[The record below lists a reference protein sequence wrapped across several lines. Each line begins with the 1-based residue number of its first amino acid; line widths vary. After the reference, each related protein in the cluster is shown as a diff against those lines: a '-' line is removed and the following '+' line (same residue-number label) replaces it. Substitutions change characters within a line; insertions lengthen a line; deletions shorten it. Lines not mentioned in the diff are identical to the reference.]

1 LLPLRAEAPGLRR
14 EGAAMTGDAFMG
26 LVRERR
32 SIRHFLDKPVPR
44 EIIESCLEAARL
56 APSAENV
63 QPWRFL
69 VLDEPER
76 VRAFGERAFSGIYRF
91 TRWALK
97 APVMVVMFAK
107 LDFLANKVGKH
118 LQGTQYYLLDVGI
131 AGTHL
136 MMRACEQGLGG
147 CWIGWFNAKK
157 AAAAL
162 ELPGKYR
169 VVCCMALG
177 YYDEPKKRRKKKR
190 ELDKTAWFNEMRGG

>member
-1 LLPLRAEAPGLRR
+1 ME
-14 EGAAMTGDAFMG
+14 
-26 LVRERR
+26 LVRRRR
-32 SIRHFLDKPVPR
+32 SIRHFLPKPVER
-44 EIIESCLEAARL
+44 EVIESCLEAARL

-63 QPWRFL
+63 QPWRFV

-76 VRAFGERAFSGIYRF
+76 IREFGHQAFSGIYRL

-97 APVMVVMFAK
+97 APVLVVVLAR
-107 LDFLANKVGKH
+107 LDLLANRIGAH

-136 MMRACEQGLGG
+136 MMRAYEQGLGG

-162 ELPGKYR
+162 DLPKKYR

-190 ELDKTAWFNEMRGG
+190 DLTGIAWFNEVE

>member
-1 LLPLRAEAPGLRR
+1 ME
-14 EGAAMTGDAFMG
+14 
-26 LVRERR
+26 LVRKRR
-32 SIRHFLDKPVPR
+32 SIRRFLPRKVPR
-44 EIIESCLEAARL
+44 ELIKSCLEAARL

-76 VRAFGERAFSGIYRF
+76 IRTFGEQAFSGIYRF

-97 APVMVVMFAK
+97 APVLVVMLAK
-107 LDFLANKVGKH
+107 PDILANKVGKH
-118 LQGTQYYLLDVGI
+118 LQGTQYYLLDMGI

-136 MMRACEQGLGG
+136 MMRAYEQGLGG

-162 ELPGKYR
+162 KLRNKYR
-169 VVCCMALG
+169 VVCAVALG
-177 YYDEPKKRRKKKR
+177 YYEEPKKRRKKKY
-190 ELDKTAWFNEMRGG
+190 EIDKIAWYNEMP

>member
-1 LLPLRAEAPGLRR
+1 ME
-14 EGAAMTGDAFMG
+14 
-26 LVRERR
+26 LVRSRR
-32 SIRHFLDKPVPR
+32 SIRHFLPREVPR
-44 EIIESCLEAARL
+44 EVIESCLEAARL

-76 VRAFGERAFSGIYRF
+76 IQEFGLQAFSGIYRF

-97 APVMVVMFAK
+97 APVLVVMMAK
-107 LDFLANKVGKH
+107 LDWLANRIGKH

-147 CWIGWFNAKK
+147 CWIGWFNAEK
-157 AAAAL
+157 AAKAL
-162 ELPGKYR
+162 SLPKKYR

-177 YYDEPKKRRKKKR
+177 YFEEPKKKRKKR
-190 ELDKTAWFNEMRGG
+190 YELAEIAWFNEMG

>member
-1 LLPLRAEAPGLRR
+1 ME
-14 EGAAMTGDAFMG
+14 
-26 LVRERR
+26 LVRQRR
-32 SIRHFLDKPVPR
+32 SIRHFLPRPVPR
-44 EIIESCLEAARL
+44 EVIESCLEAARL

-76 VRAFGERAFSGIYRF
+76 IQAFGERAFSGIYRH

-97 APVMVVMFAK
+97 APVLVVMLAK
-107 LDFLANKVGKH
+107 LDFLANRLGTH
-118 LQGTQYYLLDVGI
+118 LQGTQYYLLDIGI

-136 MMRACEQGLGG
+136 MMRAYEQGLGG

-162 ELPGKYR
+162 AVPRKYR
-169 VVCCMALG
+169 VVCAVALG
-177 YYDEPKKRRKKKR
+177 YYEEPKKRRKKKY
-190 ELDKTAWFNEMRGG
+190 ELSKIAWFNEMR